1 MTKKLDEQLGVRVS
15 HDYIS
20 YDVKDKMMRC
30 KRGLDTEFNF
40 KGKAEMAIWRTKKQV
55 YLV

>member
-1 MTKKLDEQLGVRVS
+1 MNSIESGLLMTAHR
-15 HDYIS
+15 
-20 YDVKDKMMRC
+20 MMLENQMTQC

>member
-20 YDVKDKMMRC
+20 YDVKDKMMQC